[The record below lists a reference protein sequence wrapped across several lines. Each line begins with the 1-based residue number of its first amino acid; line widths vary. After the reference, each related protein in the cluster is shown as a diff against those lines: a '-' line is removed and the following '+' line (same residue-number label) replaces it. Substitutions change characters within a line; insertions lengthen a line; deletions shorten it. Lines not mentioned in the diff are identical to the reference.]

1 MAMLRSMHNYM
12 LESQRCHV
20 QAFNAS
26 SYHLYN
32 TTEQLNS
39 AYMKLL
45 QQAKQKMLDPT
56 ISLSAIIYT
65 ELSDVENE
73 VNLCQ
78 FS

>member
-1 MAMLRSMHNYM
+1 
-12 LESQRCHV
+12 
-20 QAFNAS
+20 
-26 SYHLYN
+26 
-32 TTEQLNS
+32 
-39 AYMKLL
+39 MKLL

-73 VNLCQ
+73 VHLCQ